1 MYRKFLVL
9 LAIVLVAVAPV
20 WGYSSN
26 WSFGPFLAVLF
37 LLAVNLINFLCKDP
51 LTLGRADQQQH

>member
-1 MYRKFLVL
+1 MYRKFLVV
-9 LAIVLVAVAPV
+9 LAIVLIGVAPV
-20 WGYSSN
+20 WGYSST

-51 LTLGRADQQQH
+51 LSLSGADQRQH

>member
-9 LAIVLVAVAPV
+9 LAIMLVAVAPV

-51 LTLGRADQQQH
+51 LTLRGADQQQH

>member
-1 MYRKFLVL
+1 MYRTFLLVL
-9 LAIVLVAVAPV
+9 ALVMVAVAPV

-51 LTLGRADQQQH
+51 LRLGTPDQQHR